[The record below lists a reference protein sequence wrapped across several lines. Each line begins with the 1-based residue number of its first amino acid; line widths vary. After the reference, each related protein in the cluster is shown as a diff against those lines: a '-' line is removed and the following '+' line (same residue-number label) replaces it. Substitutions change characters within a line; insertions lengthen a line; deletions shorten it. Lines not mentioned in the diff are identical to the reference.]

1 MMASQIVGKKTA
13 KWLVAHGLLINSD
26 QYFESRRSLLAYA
39 KAVYLNRN
47 IDSMDEEETAEVI
60 KSDLEM
66 FTEIVARRLLRGDD
80 I

>member
-13 KWLVAHGLLINSD
+13 KWLVTHGLLINSD
-26 QYFESRRSLLAYA
+26 QYFDNRRSLLAYA

-47 IDSMDEEETAEVI
+47 IACMEEEEIVELI
-60 KSDLEM
+60 KSDLGL
-66 FTEIVARRLLRGDD
+66 FTEIVARRILRGDD